1 LPRFL
6 LRRLAF
12 GLVVLWAVGTLVF
25 VLSRVVGDPAR
36 LSLPEGSPPE
46 MIEARREEL
55 GLTAPAWEQYTA
67 FLKGA
72 VSGDL
77 GESTWVRAPVWEL
90 ITAALPNTLLLAA
103 VTITASI
110 VVGLTLALWAVAS
123 RSKLVDRVIMLMS
136 FASVSL
142 PEFWF
147 GLILIST
154 LAVNAQ
160 ILPTSGMGDWKHLVL
175 PVITGMIRPTG
186 RLAQTTRR
194 ALMESMRMDY
204 CLAALAKGLPRNKVL
219 RRHALPNSLLLVI
232 TLVGDEL
239 ANLLAGVVI
248 IETIFAWPGVGYLT
262 IQAITNRDPFLVVGI
277 VLTVSALV
285 LLMNLAAD
293 LLYGAA
299 DPRVRA
305 GAMLEPGVA

>member
-1 LPRFL
+1 
-6 LRRLAF
+6 
-12 GLVVLWAVGTLVF
+12 VVLWAVGTLVF

-36 LSLPEGSPPE
+36 LSLPEGSSRE
-46 MIEARREEL
+46 LIENKREEL
-55 GLTAPAWEQYTA
+55 GLTAPVLEQYTT

-72 VSGDL
+72 ITGDL
-77 GESTWVRAPVWEL
+77 GESTWQRIPVTEM
-90 ITAALPNTLLLAA
+90 IGRALPNTLLLAA
-103 VTITASI
+103 VTITASV
-110 VVGLTLALWAVAS
+110 VVGLSLALLAVAS
-123 RSKLVDRVIMLMS
+123 RRKLVDRLIMLLS

-154 LAVNAQ
+154 LAVNVQ
-160 ILPTSGMGDWKHLVL
+160 LFPTSGMGDWKHLVL

-194 ALMESMRMDY
+194 ALMESMRKDY
-204 CLAALAKGLPRNKVL
+204 SLAALAKGLPRKTVL

-262 IQAITNRDPFLVVGI
+262 IQGITNRDPFLVTGI

-285 LLMNLAAD
+285 LLMNLISD
-293 LLYGAA
+293 LLYGLA

-305 GAMLEPGVA
+305 GAMLEAGLT